1 MFGDRGMN
9 LLSNFGQM
17 LQVEGFD
24 QFESKL
30 FNFSLKLEFVN
41 SLRTLG
47 DMLHISLSFFR
58 LLYCVVRQTLAWKL
72 SKALGVL
79 GPPVNK
85 AAVFGDTIFG
95 PQVPTWWR
103 PWPFLACHCVVVA
116 LKESLAAYGWKK
128 VRSWVWRAWMG
139 GRELLSFLWFEG
151 RFKEGKENRRM
162 HPSLWSHLFT
172 SPQKWAVE
180 GRKRLPLR
188 KLQKFPSNGETSC

>member
-58 LLYCVVRQTLAWKL
+58 FLYCVVQQTLAWKL

-85 AAVFGDTIFG
+85 AAVFGDKIFG

-103 PWPFLACHCVVVA
+103 PWPFLGCHCVVVA

-139 GRELLSFLWFEG
+139 GRELLSFLWFKG
-151 RFKEGKENRRM
+151 RFKERERKQEDAPILVKSPFHFTSKVGCRGKE
-162 HPSLWSHLFT
+162 T
-172 SPQKWAVE
+172 ASPREVAKVPLKW
-180 GRKRLPLR
+180 RD
-188 KLQKFPSNGETSC
+188 